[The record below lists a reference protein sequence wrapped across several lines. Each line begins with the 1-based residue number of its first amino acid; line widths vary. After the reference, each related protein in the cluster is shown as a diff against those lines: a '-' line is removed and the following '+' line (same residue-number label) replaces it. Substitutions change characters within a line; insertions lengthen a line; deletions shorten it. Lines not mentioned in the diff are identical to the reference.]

1 VSNQADYSKIEST
14 IASIRNK
21 QDARNSRLGLFLDT
35 NKKKELAS
43 YKARRDQVYK
53 EYLSYVTG
61 ITNLEKLIAGGTLAG
76 TNLINARKNVT
87 ILKSRRDDAW
97 KRYQNL
103 SSQINKIKP
112 AQKLF
117 FPSSGTG
124 AGVKKPSGPVTV
136 VDGGKV
142 NPKGPYRYNAPLLK
156 NALHNPLG
164 PQASS
169 LDNVSINQGNY
180 TDARQAWTGVTPG
193 RGTFQMDKKFV
204 VAQLDGLNRSNS
216 KQVDDQLYG
225 FKFLYNPTS
234 VTMGWGIQGAVNPE
248 YQASGKD
255 EAIPISAGLF
265 SSQIQFSII
274 LNRIEDMNYLDKLGY
289 VSEQQKKIGAT
300 GAPSSELDP
309 AQRNRIYSANVI
321 GNSPY
326 GENVSIEDQQ
336 SIYNRGTMY
345 DIEYLFKTING
356 PHATF
361 KSELNG
367 TTADRGYMRM
377 SILEL
382 HLGANMRYR
391 VRISDLG
398 INHTIFNN
406 RMVPILSTVNFTC
419 HRFIDYSIQDKTSG
433 SGSSSSNTTTLRNTT
448 PGYGR

>member
-1 VSNQADYSKIEST
+1 VTNQADYSKIEST
-14 IASIRNK
+14 IASARNK
-21 QDARNSRLGLFLDT
+21 AAAANARANAYFTDE
-35 NKKKELAS
+35 KKREIAS
-43 YKARRDQVYK
+43 YQAKADVVYK
-53 EYLSYVTG
+53 EYKSYVNAITKLEKEIATG
-61 ITNLEKLIAGGTLAG
+61 FLLPSQLANAKTNLNVL
-76 TNLINARKNVT
+76 KN
-87 ILKSRRDDAW
+87 RRDDAW
-97 KRYQNL
+97 TRYTNL
-103 SSQINKIKP
+103 TSRVNKLKVLKKP
-112 AQKLF
+112 T
-117 FPSSGTG
+117 PSTTSRTTSNT
-124 AGVKKPSGPVTV
+124 KPSGPVTV

-142 NPKGPYRYNAPLLK
+142 NPKGPYKYNAPLLK

-204 VAQLDGLNRSNS
+204 VEQLDGLNRSNS

-289 VSEQQKKIGAT
+289 VSSQQKKIT
-300 GAPSSELDP
+300 NPPSDVDP
-309 AQRNRIYSANVI
+309 AQRSRFYTTQVI
-321 GNSPY
+321 ANSPY
-326 GENVSIEDQQ
+326 GENVSIEDQR

-398 INHTIFNN
+398 INHTMFNS

-419 HRFIDYSIQDKTSG
+419 HRFIDYSIQDKVKE
-433 SGSSSSNTTTLRNTT
+433 
-448 PGYGR
+448 

>member
-21 QDARNSRLGLFLDT
+21 QDAKNSRLGLFLDT

-43 YKARRDQVYK
+43 YKARRDEVYK
-53 EYLSYVTG
+53 EYKSYVVA
-61 ITNLEKLIAGGTLAG
+61 ITTLEKLIAGGTLSG

-87 ILKSRRDDAW
+87 TLKGRQADAW
-97 KRYQNL
+97 TRYQNL

-112 AQKLF
+112 APKLF
-117 FPSSGTG
+117 FPSSVTG
-124 AGVKKPSGPVTV
+124 SGVKKPSGPVTV

-142 NPKGPYRYNAPLLK
+142 NPKGPYQYNAPLLK

-204 VAQLDGLNRSNS
+204 VEQLDGLNRSNS

-248 YQASGKD
+248 YEASGKD

-289 VSEQQKKIGAT
+289 VSSQQKKIGT
-300 GAPSSELDP
+300 PPPDLDP

-336 SIYNRGTMY
+336 SIYDRGTMY

-377 SILEL
+377 SVLEL
-382 HLGANMRYR
+382 HLGANLRYR

-406 RMVPILSTVNFTC
+406 RMIPILSTVNFTC
-419 HRFIDYSIQDKTSG
+419 HRFIDYSIQDKI
-433 SGSSSSNTTTLRNTT
+433 RD
-448 PGYGR
+448 

>member
-1 VSNQADYSKIEST
+1 
-14 IASIRNK
+14 
-21 QDARNSRLGLFLDT
+21 
-35 NKKKELAS
+35 
-43 YKARRDQVYK
+43 
-53 EYLSYVTG
+53 
-61 ITNLEKLIAGGTLAG
+61 
-76 TNLINARKNVT
+76 
-87 ILKSRRDDAW
+87 
-97 KRYQNL
+97 
-103 SSQINKIKP
+103 
-112 AQKLF
+112 
-117 FPSSGTG
+117 
-124 AGVKKPSGPVTV
+124 
-136 VDGGKV
+136 
-142 NPKGPYRYNAPLLK
+142 
-156 NALHNPLG
+156 
-164 PQASS
+164 
-169 LDNVSINQGNY
+169 
-180 TDARQAWTGVTPG
+180 
-193 RGTFQMDKKFV
+193 MDKKFV
-204 VAQLDGLNRSNS
+204 IAQLDGLNRSNS
-216 KQVDDQLYG
+216 KQIDNQLYG
-225 FKFLYNPTS
+225 FRFLYNPTS

-289 VSEQQKKIGAT
+289 VSAQQKKVAT
-300 GAPSSELDP
+300 PPSELDP

-321 GNSPY
+321 ANSPY
-326 GENVSIEDQQ
+326 GETLSIDEQR
-336 SIYNRGTMY
+336 SIYKKGTMY

-382 HLGANMRYR
+382 HLGANLRYR

-398 INHTIFNN
+398 VNHTIFNN

-433 SGSSSSNTTTLRNTT
+433 GSSSSGSSGVDQFRNTT

>member
-1 VSNQADYSKIEST
+1 MTNQADYSKIEST
-14 IASIRNK
+14 IASARNK
-21 QDARNSRLGLFLDT
+21 SAAANARANAYFTDEKKREISSYQSKADA
-35 NKKKELAS
+35 
-43 YKARRDQVYK
+43 VYK
-53 EYLSYVTG
+53 EYKSYVNA
-61 ITNLEKLIAGGTLAG
+61 ITKLEKEIATGFLLPSQLANAKK
-76 TNLINARKNVT
+76 NLT
-87 ILKSRRDDAW
+87 ILKGRRDDSW
-97 KRYQNL
+97 TRYTNL
-103 SSQINKIKP
+103 TSKVNKLKVFKKP
-112 AQKLF
+112 ITSK
-117 FPSSGTG
+117 SNKTSNT
-124 AGVKKPSGPVTV
+124 KPSGPVTV
-136 VDGGKV
+136 VNGGKV
-142 NPKGPYRYNAPLLK
+142 NPKGPYQYNAPLLK

-164 PQASS
+164 PQATS

-204 VAQLDGLNRSNS
+204 VEQLDGLNRTNS

-234 VTMGWGIQGAVNPE
+234 VSMGWGIQGAVNPE

-289 VSEQQKKIGAT
+289 VSLQQK
-300 GAPSSELDP
+300 SSSFTNSPLELDP
-309 AQRNRIYSANVI
+309 AQRNRIYTTQAI
-321 GNSPY
+321 AASPY

-367 TTADRGYMRM
+367 VTADRGYMRM

-382 HLGANMRYR
+382 HLGANLRYR

-398 INHTIFNN
+398 INHSMFNN

-419 HRFIDYSIQDKTSG
+419 HRFIDYSIQDKIQDTKK
-433 SGSSSSNTTTLRNTT
+433 
-448 PGYGR
+448 

>member
-1 VSNQADYSKIEST
+1 VSNQADYSKIENT

-21 QDARNSRLGLFLDT
+21 QDAKNSRLGLFLDT

-61 ITNLEKLIAGGTLAG
+61 ITTLEKLIAGGTLSG
-76 TNLINARKNVT
+76 TNLTNARKNLT
-87 ILKSRRDDAW
+87 TLKSRRDDAW
-97 KRYQNL
+97 ARYQNL

-112 AQKLF
+112 APKLF

-124 AGVKKPSGPVTV
+124 AGVKSPSGPVTV

-289 VSEQQKKIGAT
+289 VSAQQKKIGT
-300 GAPSSELDP
+300 PPSELDP

>member
-1 VSNQADYSKIEST
+1 MTNQADYSKIEST

-21 QDARNSRLGLFLDT
+21 QDAKNSRLGLFLDT

-43 YKARRDQVYK
+43 YKARRDEVYK
-53 EYLSYVTG
+53 EYKSYVVA
-61 ITNLEKLIAGGTLAG
+61 ITNLEKLIAGGTLSG

-87 ILKSRRDDAW
+87 TLKGRQADAW
-97 KRYQNL
+97 TRYQNL

-112 AQKLF
+112 APKLF

-204 VAQLDGLNRSNS
+204 VEQLDGLNRSNS

-248 YQASGKD
+248 YEASGKD

-289 VSEQQKKIGAT
+289 VSEQQKRNIT
-300 GAPSSELDP
+300 PPSDLDP
-309 AQRNRIYSANVI
+309 AQRNRIYAANVI
-321 GNSPY
+321 ANSPY
-326 GENVSIEDQQ
+326 GENVSIDDQR
-336 SIYNRGTMY
+336 SIYNKGTMY

-382 HLGANMRYR
+382 HLGANLRYR

-398 INHTIFNN
+398 INHTMFNH
-406 RMVPILSTVNFTC
+406 RMIPILSTVNFTC
-419 HRFIDYSIQDKTSG
+419 HRFIDYSIQDKVKD
-433 SGSSSSNTTTLRNTT
+433 
-448 PGYGR
+448 

>member
-1 VSNQADYSKIEST
+1 MTNQADYSKIEST

-21 QDARNSRLGLFLDT
+21 QDAKNSRLGLFLDT

-43 YKARRDQVYK
+43 YKARRDEVYK
-53 EYLSYVTG
+53 EYKSYVVG
-61 ITNLEKLIAGGTLAG
+61 ITQLEKLIAGGTLSG

-87 ILKSRRDDAW
+87 ILKGRQADAW
-97 KRYQNL
+97 TRYQNL

-112 AQKLF
+112 APKLF

-142 NPKGPYRYNAPLLK
+142 NPKGPYQYNAPLLK

-204 VAQLDGLNRSNS
+204 VEQLDGLNRSNS

-289 VSEQQKKIGAT
+289 VSAQQKKIT
-300 GAPSSELDP
+300 NPPSELDP
-309 AQRNRIYSANVI
+309 AQRSRIYSANVI

-326 GENVSIEDQQ
+326 GENVSIEEQRE
-336 SIYNRGTMY
+336 IYNKGTMY
-345 DIEYLFKTING
+345 DLEYLFKTING

-382 HLGANMRYR
+382 HLGANLRYR

-398 INHTIFNN
+398 INHTMFNN
-406 RMVPILSTVNFTC
+406 RMIPILSTVNFTC

-433 SGSSSSNTTTLRNTT
+433 SGSVSASSNTNTLRNTT

>member
-1 VSNQADYSKIEST
+1 VTNQADYSKIEST

-35 NKKKELAS
+35 NKKKEVAS

-61 ITNLEKLIAGGTLAG
+61 ITQLEKLIAGGTLTG
-76 TNLINARKNVT
+76 TNLINARKNIT
-87 ILKSRRDDAW
+87 TLKGRRDDAW
-97 KRYQNL
+97 ARYQNL

-112 AQKLF
+112 APKLF

-124 AGVKKPSGPVTV
+124 AGVKKPNGPVTV
-136 VDGGKV
+136 VNGGSV
-142 NPKGPYRYNAPLLK
+142 NPKGPYQYNAPLLK

-204 VAQLDGLNRSNS
+204 VAQLDGLNRSNA
-216 KQVDDQLYG
+216 KEVDDQLYG

-289 VSEQQKKIGAT
+289 VSAQQKQIGT
-300 GAPSSELDP
+300 PPPDLDP

-326 GENVSIEDQQ
+326 GENVSIEDQR
-336 SIYNRGTMY
+336 SIYNKGTMY

-382 HLGANMRYR
+382 HLGANLRYR

-398 INHTIFNN
+398 INHTIFNS

-433 SGSSSSNTTTLRNTT
+433 GSSSENQLRNTT

>member
-1 VSNQADYSKIEST
+1 VTNQADYSKIENT

-21 QDARNSRLGLFLDT
+21 QDARNTRLGLFLSAE
-35 NKKKELAS
+35 KKKEVSS

-53 EYLSYVTG
+53 EYLSYVTA
-61 ITNLEKLIAGGTLAG
+61 ITKLEQLIAGGTLTG
-76 TNLINARKNVT
+76 TNLINARKNLT
-87 ILKSRRDDAW
+87 TLKGRRDDAW
-97 KRYQNL
+97 ARYQNL

-112 AQKLF
+112 APKLF

-124 AGVKKPSGPVTV
+124 AGVKPPSGPVTV
-136 VDGGKV
+136 VTGGNV
-142 NPKGPYRYNAPLLK
+142 NPTGPYKYNAPLLK

-216 KQVDDQLYG
+216 KQVDNQLYG
-225 FKFLYNPTS
+225 FRFLYNPTS
-234 VTMGWGIQGAVNPE
+234 VTMGWGIQGAVNPD

-265 SSQIQFSII
+265 SSQLQFSII

-289 VSEQQKKIGAT
+289 VSEQQKKIGT
-300 GAPSSELDP
+300 PPPGLDP

-321 GNSPY
+321 ANSPY
-326 GENVSIEDQQ
+326 GETLSIDEQR
-336 SIYNRGTMY
+336 SIYKKGTMY

-367 TTADRGYMRM
+367 TTADRGYMRL
-377 SILEL
+377 SVLEL
-382 HLGANMRYR
+382 HLGANLRYR

-433 SGSSSSNTTTLRNTT
+433 SGSSSGSSRSSGPP
-448 PGYGR
+448 PGIGKGY

>member
-1 VSNQADYSKIEST
+1 VTNQADYSKIEST

-21 QDARNSRLGLFLDT
+21 QDARNTRLGLFLSAE
-35 NKKKELAS
+35 KKKEVAS

-61 ITNLEKLIAGGTLAG
+61 ITKLEQLIAGGTLTG
-76 TNLINARKNVT
+76 TNLINAKKNLT
-87 ILKSRRDDAW
+87 TLKSRRDDAW
-97 KRYQNL
+97 KRYENL

-112 AQKLF
+112 APKLF
-117 FPSSGTG
+117 FPTSGTG
-124 AGVKKPSGPVTV
+124 RPTTSGPVTV

-142 NPKGPYRYNAPLLK
+142 DPKGPYKYNAPLLK

-164 PQASS
+164 PQATS

-204 VAQLDGLNRSNS
+204 VAQLDGLNRNNS

-225 FKFLYNPTS
+225 FRFLYNPTS

-274 LNRIEDMNYLDKLGY
+274 LNRIEDMNYLDKFGF
-289 VSEQQKKIGAT
+289 VSQQQAKIGT
-300 GAPSSELDP
+300 PPPGLDP
-309 AQRNRIYSANVI
+309 AQRNRIYSANYMA
-321 GNSPY
+321 NSPY
-326 GENVSIEDQQ
+326 GENLSIDEQR
-336 SIYNRGTMY
+336 SIYKKGTMY

-361 KSELNG
+361 KSDLNG

-419 HRFIDYSIQDKTSG
+419 HRFIDYSIQDKTSD
-433 SGSSSSNTTTLRNTT
+433 SASTSSSNTNTLRNTT

>member
-53 EYLSYVTG
+53 EYLSYVTA
-61 ITNLEKLIAGGTLAG
+61 ITKLEKLIAGGTLTG
-76 TNLINARKNVT
+76 TNLVNARKNVAT
-87 ILKSRRDDAW
+87 LKSRRDDAW
-97 KRYQNL
+97 TRYQNL

-112 AQKLF
+112 APKLF

-136 VDGGKV
+136 VSGGNV
-142 NPKGPYRYNAPLLK
+142 NPKGPYQYNAPLLK

-289 VSEQQKKIGAT
+289 VSAQQK
-300 GAPSSELDP
+300 SSSFTNPPPGLDP
-309 AQRNRIYSANVI
+309 AQRNRIYTTQAI
-321 GNSPY
+321 ANSPY
-326 GENVSIEDQQ
+326 GENVSIEDQR
-336 SIYNRGTMY
+336 SIYNKGTMY

-382 HLGANMRYR
+382 HLGANLRYR

-398 INHTIFNN
+398 VNHTIFNN

-419 HRFIDYSIQDKTSG
+419 HRFIDYSIQDKTSD
-433 SGSSSSNTTTLRNTT
+433 SGSSSSRSSSAPPNI
-448 PGYGR
+448 GKGF

>member
-1 VSNQADYSKIEST
+1 VTNQADYSKIEST

-21 QDARNSRLGLFLDT
+21 QDARNTRLGLFLSAE
-35 NKKKELAS
+35 KKKEVAS

-61 ITNLEKLIAGGTLAG
+61 ITKLEQLIAGGTLTG
-76 TNLINARKNVT
+76 TNLINAKKNLT

-97 KRYQNL
+97 KRYENL

-112 AQKLF
+112 APKLF
-117 FPSSGTG
+117 FPTSGTG
-124 AGVKKPSGPVTV
+124 RPTTSGPVTV

-142 NPKGPYRYNAPLLK
+142 DPKGPYKYNAPLLK

-164 PQASS
+164 PQATS

-204 VAQLDGLNRSNS
+204 VAQLDGLNRNNS

-225 FKFLYNPTS
+225 FRFLYNPTS

-274 LNRIEDMNYLDKLGY
+274 LNRIEDMNYLDKFGF
-289 VSEQQKKIGAT
+289 VSQQQAKIGT
-300 GAPSSELDP
+300 PPPGLDP
-309 AQRNRIYSANVI
+309 AQRNRIYSANYMA
-321 GNSPY
+321 NSPY
-326 GENVSIEDQQ
+326 GENLSIDEQR
-336 SIYNRGTMY
+336 SIYKKGTMY

-361 KSELNG
+361 KSDLNG

-419 HRFIDYSIQDKTSG
+419 HRFIDYSIQDKTSD
-433 SGSSSSNTTTLRNTT
+433 SASTSSSNTNTLRNTT

>member
-1 VSNQADYSKIEST
+1 MTNQADYSKIEST

-21 QDARNSRLGLFLDT
+21 QDARNTRLGLFLSAE
-35 NKKKELAS
+35 KKKEVSS

-53 EYLSYVTG
+53 EYLSYVTA
-61 ITNLEKLIAGGTLAG
+61 ITKLEQLIAGGTLTG
-76 TNLINARKNVT
+76 TNLINARKNLT
-87 ILKSRRDDAW
+87 TLKGRRDDAW
-97 KRYQNL
+97 ARYQNL

-112 AQKLF
+112 APKLF

-124 AGVKKPSGPVTV
+124 AGVKPPSGPVTV
-136 VDGGKV
+136 VTGGNV
-142 NPKGPYRYNAPLLK
+142 NPTGPYKYNAPLLK

-216 KQVDDQLYG
+216 KQVDNQLYG
-225 FKFLYNPTS
+225 FRFLYNPTS
-234 VTMGWGIQGAVNPE
+234 VTMGWGIQGAVNPD

-265 SSQIQFSII
+265 SSQLQFSII

-289 VSEQQKKIGAT
+289 VSEQQKKIGT
-300 GAPSSELDP
+300 PPPGLDP

-321 GNSPY
+321 ANSPY
-326 GENVSIEDQQ
+326 GETLSIDEQR
-336 SIYNRGTMY
+336 SIYKKGTMY

-377 SILEL
+377 SVLEL
-382 HLGANMRYR
+382 HLGANLRYR

-433 SGSSSSNTTTLRNTT
+433 SGSSSGSSRSSGAP
-448 PGYGR
+448 PGIGKGW

>member
-1 VSNQADYSKIEST
+1 VTNQADYSKIEST
-14 IASIRNK
+14 ISSSRNK
-21 QDARNSRLGLFLDT
+21 SAAANARANAYFTDE
-35 NKKKELAS
+35 KKREIAS
-43 YKARRDQVYK
+43 YQAKADVVYK
-53 EYLSYVTG
+53 EYKSYVNA
-61 ITNLEKLIAGGTLAG
+61 ITKLEKEIATGFLLPSQLA
-76 TNLINARKNVT
+76 NARNNLN
-87 ILKSRRDDAW
+87 ILKNRRDDSW
-97 KRYQNL
+97 TRYTNL
-103 SSQINKIKP
+103 TSRVNKLKVLKKP
-112 AQKLF
+112 T
-117 FPSSGTG
+117 PSTTSRTTSNT
-124 AGVKKPSGPVTV
+124 KPSGPVTV

-142 NPKGPYRYNAPLLK
+142 NPKGPYQYNAPLLK

-204 VAQLDGLNRSNS
+204 VEQLDGLNRSNS

-289 VSEQQKKIGAT
+289 VSAQQKKIT
-300 GAPSSELDP
+300 NPPSELDP
-309 AQRNRIYSANVI
+309 AQRSRIYSANVI

-326 GENVSIEDQQ
+326 GENVSIEDQRE
-336 SIYNRGTMY
+336 IYNKGTMY
-345 DIEYLFKTING
+345 DLEYLFKTING

-382 HLGANMRYR
+382 HLGANLRYR

-398 INHTIFNN
+398 INHTMFNN
-406 RMVPILSTVNFTC
+406 RMIPILSTVNFTC
-419 HRFIDYSIQDKTSG
+419 HRFIDYSIQDKVKE
-433 SGSSSSNTTTLRNTT
+433 
-448 PGYGR
+448 

>member
-1 VSNQADYSKIEST
+1 MTNQADYSKIEST

-21 QDARNSRLGLFLDT
+21 QDARNTRLGLFLSAE
-35 NKKKELAS
+35 KKKEVSS

-53 EYLSYVTG
+53 EYLSYVTA
-61 ITNLEKLIAGGTLAG
+61 ITKLEQLIAGGTLSG
-76 TNLINARKNVT
+76 TNLINARKNLT
-87 ILKSRRDDAW
+87 TLKGRRDDAW
-97 KRYQNL
+97 KRYENL

-112 AQKLF
+112 APKLF

-124 AGVKKPSGPVTV
+124 RPTTTGPVTV

-142 NPKGPYRYNAPLLK
+142 DPKGPYKYNAPLLK

-164 PQASS
+164 PQATS

-204 VAQLDGLNRSNS
+204 VAQLDGLNRNNS

-225 FKFLYNPTS
+225 FRFLYNPTS

-274 LNRIEDMNYLDKLGY
+274 LNRIEDMNYLDKFGF
-289 VSEQQKKIGAT
+289 VSQQQAKIGT
-300 GAPSSELDP
+300 PPPGLDP
-309 AQRNRIYSANVI
+309 AQRNRIYSANYMA
-321 GNSPY
+321 NSPY
-326 GENVSIEDQQ
+326 GENLSIDEQR
-336 SIYNRGTMY
+336 SIYKKGTMY

-419 HRFIDYSIQDKTSG
+419 HRFIDYSIQDKTSD
-433 SGSSSSNTTTLRNTT
+433 SASTSSSNTNTLRNTT

>member
-1 VSNQADYSKIEST
+1 MSNQADYSKIEST

-53 EYLSYVTG
+53 EYLSYVKS
-61 ITNLEKLIAGGTLAG
+61 ITTLEKLIAGGTLTG

-87 ILKSRRDDAW
+87 TLKGRRDDAW

-112 AQKLF
+112 APKLF
-117 FPSSGTG
+117 FPSAGTG

-142 NPKGPYRYNAPLLK
+142 NPKGPYQYNPPLLK

-180 TDARQAWTGVTPG
+180 TDARQAWQGVTPG

-216 KQVDDQLYG
+216 KEVDDQLYG

-234 VTMGWGIQGAVNPE
+234 VSMGWGIQGAVNPE

-274 LNRIEDMNYLDKLGY
+274 LNRIEDMNYLDKFGF
-289 VSEQQKKIGAT
+289 VSQQQAKIGT
-300 GAPSSELDP
+300 PPPDLDP
-309 AQRNRIYSANVI
+309 AQRNRIYSANYI
-321 GNSPY
+321 AASPY
-326 GENVSIEDQQ
+326 GETLSIEDQQ
-336 SIYNRGTMY
+336 GIYNRGTMY

-361 KSELNG
+361 KSKLNG

-398 INHTIFNN
+398 INHTMFNN

>member
-1 VSNQADYSKIEST
+1 VTNQADYSKIEST

-21 QDARNSRLGLFLDT
+21 QDARNTRLGLFLSAE
-35 NKKKELAS
+35 KKKEVSS

-53 EYLSYVTG
+53 EYLSYVTA
-61 ITNLEKLIAGGTLAG
+61 ITKLEQLIAGGTLTG
-76 TNLINARKNVT
+76 TNLINARKNLT
-87 ILKSRRDDAW
+87 TLKGRRDDAW
-97 KRYQNL
+97 ARYQNL

-112 AQKLF
+112 APKLF

-124 AGVKKPSGPVTV
+124 AGVKPPSGPVTV
-136 VDGGKV
+136 VTGGNV
-142 NPKGPYRYNAPLLK
+142 NPTGPYKYNAPLLK

-216 KQVDDQLYG
+216 KQVDNQLYG
-225 FKFLYNPTS
+225 FRFLYNPTS
-234 VTMGWGIQGAVNPE
+234 VTMGWGIQGAVNPD

-265 SSQIQFSII
+265 SSQLQFSII

-289 VSEQQKKIGAT
+289 VSEQQKKIGT
-300 GAPSSELDP
+300 PPPGLDP

-321 GNSPY
+321 ANSPY
-326 GENVSIEDQQ
+326 GETLSIDEQR
-336 SIYNRGTMY
+336 SIYKKGTMY

-377 SILEL
+377 SVLEL
-382 HLGANMRYR
+382 HLGANLRYR

-433 SGSSSSNTTTLRNTT
+433 SGSSSGSSRSSGAP
-448 PGYGR
+448 PGIGKGW

>member
-1 VSNQADYSKIEST
+1 MTNQADYSKIEST
-14 IASIRNK
+14 IASARNK
-21 QDARNSRLGLFLDT
+21 SAAANARANAYFTDE
-35 NKKKELAS
+35 KKRQISS
-43 YKARRDQVYK
+43 YQAKADSVYK
-53 EYLSYVTG
+53 EYKSYVDA
-61 ITNLEKLIAGGTLAG
+61 ITKLEKEIATGFLLPSQLANAKK
-76 TNLINARKNVT
+76 NLGVLKN
-87 ILKSRRDDAW
+87 RRDDAW
-97 KRYQNL
+97 TRYTNL
-103 SSQINKIKP
+103 TNQINNLKIYKKP
-112 AQKLF
+112 TTTT
-117 FPSSGTG
+117 STTTSNT
-124 AGVKKPSGPVTV
+124 KPSGPVTV
-136 VDGGKV
+136 VTGGNV
-142 NPKGPYRYNAPLLK
+142 NPTGPYKYNAPLLK

-204 VAQLDGLNRSNS
+204 IAQLDGLNRSNS
-216 KQVDDQLYG
+216 KQIDNQLYG
-225 FKFLYNPTS
+225 FRFLYNPTS

-289 VSEQQKKIGAT
+289 VSAQQKKVAT
-300 GAPSSELDP
+300 PPSELDP

-321 GNSPY
+321 ANSPY
-326 GENVSIEDQQ
+326 GETLSIDEQR
-336 SIYNRGTMY
+336 SIYKKGTMY

-382 HLGANMRYR
+382 HLGANLRYR

-433 SGSSSSNTTTLRNTT
+433 GSSSSGSSGVDQFRNTT

>member
-1 VSNQADYSKIEST
+1 VTNQADYSKIENT

-21 QDARNSRLGLFLDT
+21 QDARNTRLGLFLSAE
-35 NKKKELAS
+35 KKKEVSS

-53 EYLSYVTG
+53 EYLSYVTA
-61 ITNLEKLIAGGTLAG
+61 ITKLEQLIAGGTLTG
-76 TNLINARKNVT
+76 TNLINAKKNLNT
-87 ILKSRRDDAW
+87 LKTKRDDAW
-97 KRYQNL
+97 ARYQNL

-112 AQKLF
+112 APKLF

-124 AGVKKPSGPVTV
+124 AGVKPPSGPVTV
-136 VDGGKV
+136 VTGGNV
-142 NPKGPYRYNAPLLK
+142 NLTGPYKYNAPLLK

-216 KQVDDQLYG
+216 KQIDNQLYG
-225 FKFLYNPTS
+225 FRFLYNPTS

-289 VSEQQKKIGAT
+289 VSAQQKKVAT
-300 GAPSSELDP
+300 PPSELDP

-321 GNSPY
+321 ANSPY
-326 GENVSIEDQQ
+326 GETLSIDEQR
-336 SIYNRGTMY
+336 SIYKKGTMY

-382 HLGANMRYR
+382 HLGANLRYR

-433 SGSSSSNTTTLRNTT
+433 GN
-448 PGYGR
+448 

>member
-1 VSNQADYSKIEST
+1 MTNQADYSKIEST

-21 QDARNSRLGLFLDT
+21 QDARNTRLGLFLT
-35 NKKKELAS
+35 AEKKKELGS

-53 EYLSYVTG
+53 EYKSYVVA
-61 ITNLEKLIAGGTLAG
+61 ITTLEKLIAGGTLSG
-76 TNLINARKNVT
+76 TNLINAKKNLST
-87 ILKSRRDDAW
+87 LKTRRDDAW
-97 KRYQNL
+97 ARYQNL

-112 AQKLF
+112 APKLF
-117 FPSSGTG
+117 FPSSGQ
-124 AGVKKPSGPVTV
+124 GVKPPSGPVTV
-136 VDGGKV
+136 VTGGNV
-142 NPKGPYRYNAPLLK
+142 NPTGPYKYNAPLLK

-204 VAQLDGLNRSNS
+204 VAQLDGLNRNNS

-248 YQASGKD
+248 YEASGKD

-289 VSEQQKKIGAT
+289 VSEQQKKIGT
-300 GAPSSELDP
+300 PPSGLDP
-309 AQRNRIYSANVI
+309 AQRNRIYSVNAI
-321 GNSPY
+321 ANSPY
-326 GENVSIEDQQ
+326 GETLSIDEQR
-336 SIYNRGTMY
+336 SIYKKGTMY

-419 HRFIDYSIQDKTSG
+419 HRFIDYSIQDKTSD
-433 SGSSSSNTTTLRNTT
+433 SASTSSSNTNTLRNTT

>member
-21 QDARNSRLGLFLDT
+21 QDAKNSRLGLFLSAE
-35 NKKKELAS
+35 KKKELAS

-61 ITNLEKLIAGGTLAG
+61 ITKLEQLIAGGTLSG
-76 TNLINARKNVT
+76 TNLINARKNLT
-87 ILKSRRDDAW
+87 TLKGRRDDAW
-97 KRYQNL
+97 KRYENL

-112 AQKLF
+112 APKLF

-142 NPKGPYRYNAPLLK
+142 DPKGPYKYNAPLLK

-164 PQASS
+164 PQATS

-204 VAQLDGLNRSNS
+204 VAQLDGLNRNNS

-225 FKFLYNPTS
+225 FRFLYNPTS

-274 LNRIEDMNYLDKLGY
+274 LNRIEDMNYLDKFGF
-289 VSEQQKKIGAT
+289 VSQQQAKIGT
-300 GAPSSELDP
+300 PPPGLDP
-309 AQRNRIYSANVI
+309 AQRNRIYSANYMA
-321 GNSPY
+321 NSPY
-326 GENVSIEDQQ
+326 GENLSIDEQR
-336 SIYNRGTMY
+336 SIYKKGTMY

-361 KSELNG
+361 KSDLNG

-419 HRFIDYSIQDKTSG
+419 HRFIDYSIQDKTSD
-433 SGSSSSNTTTLRNTT
+433 SASTSSSNTNTLRNTT

>member
-1 VSNQADYSKIEST
+1 
-14 IASIRNK
+14 
-21 QDARNSRLGLFLDT
+21 
-35 NKKKELAS
+35 
-43 YKARRDQVYK
+43 
-53 EYLSYVTG
+53 
-61 ITNLEKLIAGGTLAG
+61 
-76 TNLINARKNVT
+76 
-87 ILKSRRDDAW
+87 
-97 KRYQNL
+97 
-103 SSQINKIKP
+103 
-112 AQKLF
+112 
-117 FPSSGTG
+117 
-124 AGVKKPSGPVTV
+124 
-136 VDGGKV
+136 
-142 NPKGPYRYNAPLLK
+142 LLK

-164 PQASS
+164 PQATS

-204 VAQLDGLNRSNS
+204 VAQLDGLNRNNS

-225 FKFLYNPTS
+225 FRFLYNPTS

-274 LNRIEDMNYLDKLGY
+274 LNRIEDMNYLDKFGF
-289 VSEQQKKIGAT
+289 VSQQQAKIGT
-300 GAPSSELDP
+300 PPPGLDP
-309 AQRNRIYSANVI
+309 AQRNRIYSANYMA
-321 GNSPY
+321 NSPY
-326 GENVSIEDQQ
+326 GENLSIDEQR
-336 SIYNRGTMY
+336 SIYKKGTMY

-361 KSELNG
+361 KSDLNG

-419 HRFIDYSIQDKTSG
+419 HRFIDYSIQDKTSN
-433 SGSSSSNTTTLRNTT
+433 SASTSSSNTNTLRNTT

>member
-1 VSNQADYSKIEST
+1 MTNQADYSKIENT

-21 QDARNSRLGLFLDT
+21 QDARNTRLGLFLSAE
-35 NKKKELAS
+35 KKKEVSS

-53 EYLSYVTG
+53 EYLSYVTA
-61 ITNLEKLIAGGTLAG
+61 ITKLEQLIAGGTLTG
-76 TNLINARKNVT
+76 TNLINARKNLT
-87 ILKSRRDDAW
+87 TLKGRRDDAW
-97 KRYQNL
+97 ARYQNL

-112 AQKLF
+112 APKLF

-124 AGVKKPSGPVTV
+124 AGVKPPSGPVTV
-136 VDGGKV
+136 VTGGNV
-142 NPKGPYRYNAPLLK
+142 NPTGPYKYNAPLLK

-216 KQVDDQLYG
+216 KQVDNQLYG
-225 FKFLYNPTS
+225 FRFLYNPTS
-234 VTMGWGIQGAVNPE
+234 VTMGWGIQGAVNPD

-265 SSQIQFSII
+265 SSQLQFSII

-289 VSEQQKKIGAT
+289 VSEQQKKIGT
-300 GAPSSELDP
+300 PPPGLDP

-321 GNSPY
+321 ANSPY
-326 GENVSIEDQQ
+326 GETLSIDEQR
-336 SIYNRGTMY
+336 SIYKKGTMY

-367 TTADRGYMRM
+367 TTADRGYMRL
-377 SILEL
+377 SVLEL
-382 HLGANMRYR
+382 HLGANLRYR

-433 SGSSSSNTTTLRNTT
+433 SGSSSGSSRSSGPP
-448 PGYGR
+448 PGIGKGY